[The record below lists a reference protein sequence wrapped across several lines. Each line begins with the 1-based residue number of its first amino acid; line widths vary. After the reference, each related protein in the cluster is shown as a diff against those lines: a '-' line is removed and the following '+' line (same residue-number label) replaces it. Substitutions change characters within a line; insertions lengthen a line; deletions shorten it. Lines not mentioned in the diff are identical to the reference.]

1 MKHLFFYLL
10 MLCAIPGC
18 ANQNVSTAPD
28 QAKPGLC
35 REALFPLN
43 GFTNSSEGLRICR
56 IHSETS
62 MAAYEIYVNEKKAFK
77 VAPIEARQFN
87 VFMSNT
93 YSVNCAERAPSGSE
107 DVPAP
112 FKIDTLEN
120 IDTASPL
127 CVAATTI
134 NNRPVRAAYVF
145 DASNKAL
152 RSAVF
157 ELTHEQRVQYEALN
171 PLAQESRC
179 AKNFNDDGSP
189 TWCLQRYLET
199 KQECPSIGQSC
210 FDQAL
215 VGAWMTRA
223 EKPGVANRRLPP
235 SVSGWVIRPNGDVRS
250 LAIDFDTGT
259 LAEGPQNLGFLKISY
274 GCNGELYQDT
284 YFIGSI
290 GSYCG
295 RYAFDEKDLGISK
308 TKSPGLQ
315 YYSPVSLGKKITA
328 PLKFMFDAKLGDK
341 PLAIPRVAT
350 TLPAYA
356 TLIDGRSGRRVSIR
370 AFNDTYQISFSIP
383 DLARAEQR
391 SGENAGSV
399 GIEQRINDHVSTGFI
414 SKNDPARPNEI
425 TIDSFDLVQ
434 GHISGRFAYAI
445 YAYGHTADSMRFEG
459 KFDIPLYV
467 AEKIGKRD

>member
-10 MLCAIPGC
+10 MFCTIPGG
-18 ANQNVSTAPD
+18 ANQQVSVAPD
-28 QAKPGLC
+28 QAKPNLC

-56 IHSETS
+56 INSGTS

-77 VAPIEARQFN
+77 VAPIEAKQFN

-93 YSVNCAERAPSGSE
+93 YSVSCTERTQNGSE

-120 IDTASPL
+120 IDMSSPI
-127 CVAATTI
+127 CVVATTI
-134 NNRPVRAAYVF
+134 NNRPIRAAYVF

-152 RSAVF
+152 RGAVF
-157 ELTHEQRVQYEALN
+157 ELTREQRVQYEALN
-171 PLAQESRC
+171 PQAQESRC
-179 AKNFNDDGSP
+179 VKNFNDDGSP
-189 TWCLQRYLET
+189 TWCLKQYLET

-215 VGAWMTRA
+215 VGAWMKRV
-223 EKPGVANRRLPP
+223 ENKKPGVANRHLPP
-235 SVSGWVIRPNGDVRS
+235 SVSGWIIRPNGDVRS
-250 LAIDFDTGT
+250 LAIDFDKGT
-259 LAEGPQNLGFLKISY
+259 LAEGSENLGFLKISY

-308 TKSPGLQ
+308 TKSQGLQ
-315 YYSPVSLGKKITA
+315 YYSPVSLGKKFTE

-341 PLAIPRVAT
+341 PLVIPRIAT

-356 TLIDGRSGRRVSIR
+356 TVIDGRSGRRVSIR
-370 AFNDTYQISFSIP
+370 AFNDTYQISFSILE
-383 DLARAEQR
+383 LARAEQR
-391 SGENAGSV
+391 SGESAGRV
-399 GIEQRINDHVSTGFI
+399 GIEQRINDHVSTEFV

-434 GHISGRFAYAI
+434 GRIAGRFAYAI
-445 YAYGHTADSMRFEG
+445 GRNTESMRFEG
-459 KFDIPLYV
+459 RFDIPLYV